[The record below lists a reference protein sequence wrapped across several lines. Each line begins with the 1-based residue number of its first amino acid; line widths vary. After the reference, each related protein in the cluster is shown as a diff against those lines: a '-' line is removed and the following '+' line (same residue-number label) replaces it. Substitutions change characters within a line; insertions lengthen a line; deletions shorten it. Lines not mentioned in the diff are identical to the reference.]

1 MRVKNMAAYEQLG
14 RSIEESVRSLCE
26 GKRVGIAFSG
36 GMDSGL
42 VAALAKKYARSVTCY
57 TCGTDDSFDVAA
69 GKELAEK
76 LDIPW
81 VHCRISE
88 ESIEDDIREFILST
102 KVSDPFTISY
112 ELQLFT
118 VCRAAGERVIL
129 SGQGSDEYFGGCAN
143 SVNENDSEYQAVMDW
158 GVERLMKVSIPC
170 ELSIARNYGKI
181 LRYPYLG
188 EDVLSCIADIDPK
201 ELRPRSLDDRKR
213 VLKIV
218 AEDLGFPMLAHR
230 TKKASQYGSNTTELI
245 RDAARRKG
253 LRYNRYIASIYEN
266 LGLRNANLLRDAAV
280 DVRMDPILLHDAE
293 EILEKLGL
301 THSDAVAL
309 FYRRMVE
316 DGNIDFLDGK
326 ND

>member
-1 MRVKNMAAYEQLG
+1 MLKDMAAYEQLS

-42 VAALAKKYARSVTCY
+42 VAALAKRYARSVTCY

-76 LDIPW
+76 LDLPW

-129 SGQGSDEYFGGCAN
+129 SGQGSDEYFGGCAS
-143 SVNENDSEYQAVMDW
+143 SVNPDDAEYESVRNW
-158 GVERLMKVSIPC
+158 GIERMMKVSMPC
-170 ELSIARNYGKI
+170 ELSIASHFKKR
-181 LRYPYLG
+181 LCYPYLDDEVIRRVG
-188 EDVLSCIADIDPK
+188 EIDPA
-201 ELRPRSLDDRKR
+201 ELRPPSLENRKS
-213 VLKIV
+213 VLKTV
-218 AEDLGFPMLAHR
+218 CEELGFPMLAHR
-230 TKKASQYGSNTTELI
+230 TKKASQYGSNTTETI
-245 RDAARRKG
+245 REAARKKG
-253 LRYNRYIASIYEN
+253 VRYNRYIAGIYES
-266 LGLRNANLLRDAAV
+266 LGLRDANLLRDSAV
-280 DVRMDPILLHDAE
+280 DVRMDPILVHDAE
-293 EILEKLGL
+293 EILGRMGM
-301 THSDAVAL
+301 THSEAMAA
-309 FYRRMVE
+309 FYRKMVRE
-316 DGNIDFLDGK
+316 RNIDFLD
-326 ND
+326 D